1 MHTLLQANSTG
12 AFLLKLTP
20 VAALTLLVL
29 IVVLIIY
36 FIRYVFKINKM
47 SDDLSEMVRLLK
59 KMNGE
64 ETKEES

>member
-1 MHTLLQANSTG
+1 MHTILQAKTTG
-12 AFLLKLTP
+12 AFLLTLTP
-20 VAALTLLVL
+20 VSALTLVVI